1 MVRKWISVFIVLLF
15 LPLLAYG
22 EVETYPISEIREQT
36 PAYWNGTAK
45 SGKKQFEFRAPV
57 FIPQVDSLPV
67 LKAKR
72 AVLSPEKL
80 DEYSDILM
88 ESGVDETLGFY
99 YFGDYSAYSDWP
111 QGKVKWHVAE
121 DYLYNLW
128 EEEPLRSFEQV
139 FAENQKFSLADAIS
153 GIKGFFEEMYCEA
166 DLEFIPYHVGI
177 FSPYFARKGSKKT
190 DEYYECGPLTG
201 KGYYSLRGWQ
211 ALEGIPILAS
221 AASVQE
227 NQNGHSEC
235 ALRSMMTYY
244 PRISAAL
251 WHEHDWSLNS
261 EYPCEKTGQV
271 VDDLAVCSFD
281 TIKNQLQSMIDEGD
295 LRYVYAIELGYVV
308 YADPDVVYSK
318 DKSEIAKQEFLLVPT
333 WVAEVSR
340 SKSSSGRKLG
350 SFNGLEGSYG
360 GMSPN
365 GYDAYSYLAQDTGYE
380 KIHFNA
386 QTGAVLNC
394 KLWDNNDTSLLYPK
408 ALGYDLEN

>member
-15 LPLLAYG
+15 LPLFAYG
-22 EVETYPISEIREQT
+22 EVETYPISEIRDQT

-88 ESGVDETLGFY
+88 ESGADETLGFY

-153 GIKGFFEEMYCEA
+153 GIKGFFEEMYCEV

-177 FSPYFARKGSKKT
+177 FSPYFARKGSQKT

-235 ALRSMMTYY
+235 ALRSMMAYY

-271 VDDLAVCSFD
+271 IDDLAVCSFD

-295 LRYVYAIELGYVV
+295 IRYVYAIELGYVV

-340 SKSSSGRKLG
+340 SKSSNGRKLD

>member
-1 MVRKWISVFIVLLF
+1 M
-15 LPLLAYG
+15 
-22 EVETYPISEIREQT
+22 
-36 PAYWNGTAK
+36 
-45 SGKKQFEFRAPV
+45 

-72 AVLSPEKL
+72 AVLSQEKL

-99 YFGDYSAYSDWP
+99 CFGDFSAFIDWP
-111 QGKVKWHVAE
+111 ENKVRWSVTT
-121 DYLYNLW
+121 DYLNNLW
-128 EEEPLRSFEQV
+128 EEEPLRSLDQV
-139 FAENQKFSLADAIS
+139 FAENQEFSLADALS
-153 GIKGFFEEMYCEA
+153 GTKGFFEEVYCDA
-166 DLEFIPYHVGI
+166 DAEFIPYHVAI
-177 FSPYFARKGSKKT
+177 RSPEFIRKGKTKT
-190 DEYYECGPLTG
+190 DEYFDCGPLTG
-201 KGYYSLRGWQ
+201 KGWYLIDGWQ

-221 AASVQE
+221 ADDVQK
-227 NQNGHSEC
+227 NQNGHPVC
-235 ALRSMMTYY
+235 ALRNMMMPPTFD
-244 PRISAAL
+244 ISL
-251 WHEHDWSLNS
+251 WHEHHWSLNS
-261 EYPCEKTGQV
+261 IYPYEKTGQA

-281 TIKNQLQSMIDEGD
+281 TIKNQLQRMIDEGD

-308 YADPDVVYSK
+308 YADPDVAYSK

-340 SKSSSGRKLG
+340 SKSSSGRKLD

-386 QTGAVLNC
+386 QTGEVLNC